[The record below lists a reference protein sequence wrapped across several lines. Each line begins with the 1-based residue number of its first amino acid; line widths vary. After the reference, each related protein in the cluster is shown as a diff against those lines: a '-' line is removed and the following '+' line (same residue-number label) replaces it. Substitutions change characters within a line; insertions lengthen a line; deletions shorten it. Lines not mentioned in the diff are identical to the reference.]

1 MCFSK
6 WALNIHLLLYIHA
19 SKGGWPPPNVFLS
32 GSSDLSKSDE
42 TLLVG
47 GKGGGQN
54 VLANCVAKL
63 VHLLNFILK

>member
-1 MCFSK
+1 MSMCFSK

-32 GSSDLSKSDE
+32 GSSELSKSDE

-47 GKGGGQN
+47 GK
-54 VLANCVAKL
+54 VLQTKIELMSPIESYDCSV
-63 VHLLNFILK
+63 